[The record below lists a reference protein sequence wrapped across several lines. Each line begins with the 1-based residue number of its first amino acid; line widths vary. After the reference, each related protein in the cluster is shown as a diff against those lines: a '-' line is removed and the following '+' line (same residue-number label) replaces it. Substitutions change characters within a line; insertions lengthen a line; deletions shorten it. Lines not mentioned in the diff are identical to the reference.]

1 MTKLDPGTY
10 AITVRDR
17 SDFYNFR
24 LSGPG
29 VYRFTELEFVGE
41 VTWTVTLGE
50 GRYRFICDP
59 YSSSMMGNFNVGNV
73 PPPPAATIA
82 AAATTTA
89 PKPAAATTTAKPAAK
104 PAAKRAATRA
114 AKKPAA
120 KLGTTTAAKKS
131 PVKPAA
137 ATAKKPASK

>member
-73 PPPPAATIA
+73 PPPAAATTTA
-82 AAATTTA
+82 AAATKTA
-89 PKPAAATTTAKPAAK
+89 PKPAAATTTARLDPGRRAIIFVPRGGRLSAVQYMLTYHPSSTTGSSVGEPIPA
-104 PAAKRAATRA
+104 P
-114 AKKPAA
+114 
-120 KLGTTTAAKKS
+120 
-131 PVKPAA
+131 
-137 ATAKKPASK
+137 